1 MPYVLDTD
9 TITALQQLDPSVLA
23 RVQAL
28 PRTDIFVTIVS
39 YQEQME
45 GRLGTLNRQF
55 RPVPLIVAYEKLAQT
70 LFYYKG
76 ASVLAH
82 DNLAARIDNDL
93 RTKLRRM
100 GTKDRRIAAITL
112 AHGHTLVTRN
122 TVDFKDVPELDLED
136 WMAPDAPM

>member
-9 TITALQQLDPSVLA
+9 TITALQSPDPNVLA
-23 RVQAL
+23 RIQAL
-28 PRTDIFVTIVS
+28 PRTDVFVTIVS
-39 YQEQME
+39 YQEQTI
-45 GRLGTLNRQF
+45 GRLNALNRQLKSDA
-55 RPVPLIVAYEKLAQT
+55 LIVAYQGLART
-70 LFYYKG
+70 LFFYRD
-76 ASVLAH
+76 ANVLAY
-82 DNLAARIDNDL
+82 DDRAARIDDDL
-93 RTKLRRM
+93 RVRLRRM

>member
-1 MPYVLDTD
+1 M
-9 TITALQQLDPSVLA
+9 
-23 RVQAL
+23 
-28 PRTDIFVTIVS
+28 
-39 YQEQME
+39 
-45 GRLGTLNRQF
+45 
-55 RPVPLIVAYEKLAQT
+55 AY
-70 LFYYKG
+70 
-76 ASVLAH
+76 

-100 GTKDRRIAAITL
+100 GTKDRRIATITL